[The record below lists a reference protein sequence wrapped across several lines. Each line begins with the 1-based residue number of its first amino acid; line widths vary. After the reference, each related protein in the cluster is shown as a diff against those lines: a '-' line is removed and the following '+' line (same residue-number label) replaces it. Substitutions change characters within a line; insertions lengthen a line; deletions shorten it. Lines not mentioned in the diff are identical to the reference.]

1 MAHKWFAK
9 LTVAALTLSLLAGCG
24 GAKQETPSQQP
35 PAQQGQQQQQEE
47 QQTQQPAEQPSSQPV
62 TPAQPEQPAA
72 PENPELIL
80 ATTTSTVDTGL
91 LDVLVPMFEEKT
103 GYVVKTVS
111 VGTGQALKLG
121 ENGEADVLLVH
132 APDSEKPLEEAGV
145 VINRQLVMHNDF
157 IIIGPPDDPAGVKG
171 TTTAAEGLK
180 KIAEVGAIFI
190 SRGDDSGTHKKEL
203 ALWNEAGID
212 PKGNDWYQET
222 GQGMGATITVANEKM
237 AYTLSDRGTYLAQKK
252 NIDLEIVLEGDA
264 PLLNIYHVMQVN
276 PEKYPMVNGD
286 GAKAF
291 VEFMV
296 SDEVQEIIRT
306 YGVDQYGEPLFFP
319 DAGKAEEELTGGN

>member
-1 MAHKWFAK
+1 MMKWFQRFVV
-9 LTVAALTLSLLAGCG
+9 LAAITALVGGCG
-24 GAKQETPSQQP
+24 GAQQQSQQP
-35 PAQQGQQQQQEE
+35 ETQQAAQE
-47 QQTQQPAEQPSSQPV
+47 QTQQIPSTETSSEPETAAEPQ
-62 TPAQPEQPAA
+62 QPAA

-91 LDVLVPMFEEKT
+91 LDVLVPMFEERT
-103 GYVVKTVS
+103 GYSVKTVA

-132 APDSEKPLEEAGV
+132 APESEIPLVESGV
-145 VINRQLVMHNDF
+145 VVNRQLVMHNDF
-157 IIIGPPDDPAGVKG
+157 VIIGPADDPAGVKSA
-171 TTTAAEGLK
+171 TTAAEGLK
-180 KIAEVGAIFI
+180 KIADAGATFI
-190 SRGDDSGTHKKEL
+190 SRGDDSGTDKKEK
-203 ALWNEAGID
+203 ALWKEAGVD
-212 PKGNDWYQET
+212 PKGQEWYQET

>member
-1 MAHKWFAK
+1 MMKWFQRFVV
-9 LTVAALTLSLLAGCG
+9 LAAITALVGGCG
-24 GAKQETPSQQP
+24 GAQQQSQQP
-35 PAQQGQQQQQEE
+35 ETQQAAQE
-47 QQTQQPAEQPSSQPV
+47 QTQQTPSTETSSEPETAAEPQ
-62 TPAQPEQPAA
+62 QPAA

-91 LDVLVPMFEEKT
+91 LDVLVPMFEERT
-103 GYVVKTVS
+103 GYSVKTVA

-132 APDSEKPLEEAGV
+132 APESEIPLVESGV
-145 VINRQLVMHNDF
+145 VVNRQLVMHNDF
-157 IIIGPPDDPAGVKG
+157 VIIGPADDPAGVKSA
-171 TTTAAEGLK
+171 TTAAEGLK
-180 KIAEVGAIFI
+180 KIADAGATFI
-190 SRGDDSGTHKKEL
+190 SRGDDSGTDKKEK
-203 ALWNEAGID
+203 ALWKEAGID
-212 PKGNDWYQET
+212 PKGQEWYQET

>member
-1 MAHKWFAK
+1 MKRLHRFMVLAAIMA
-9 LTVAALTLSLLAGCG
+9 LVVGCSSAG
-24 GAKQETPSQQP
+24 QQP
-35 PAQQGQQQQQEE
+35 STEPQPTQQE
-47 QQTQQPAEQPSSQPV
+47 QQAEQPSTQPE
-62 TPAQPEQPAA
+62 TPAEPEKPAI

-132 APDSEKPLEEAGV
+132 APESEKPLEEAGV

-157 IIIGPPDDPAGVKG
+157 IIIGPPEDPAGVKG
-171 TTTAAEGLK
+171 TTKAAEALK
-180 KIAEVGAIFI
+180 KIADAGSLFI
-190 SRGDDSGTHKKEL
+190 SRGDESGTHKKEL

-212 PKGNDWYQET
+212 PRGNAWYQET
-222 GQGMGATITVANEKM
+222 GQGMGATINVANEKLG
-237 AYTLSDRGTYLAQKK
+237 YTLTDRGTYLAQKK
-252 NIDLEIVLEGDA
+252 NIELEIVLEGDS

-276 PEKYPMVNGD
+276 REKWPLVNAE

-296 SDEVQEIIRT
+296 DPEVQEIIRT
-306 YGVDQYGEPLFFP
+306 FGIDKYGEPLFYP
-319 DAGKAEEELTGGN
+319 DGGMTEEDLLGG